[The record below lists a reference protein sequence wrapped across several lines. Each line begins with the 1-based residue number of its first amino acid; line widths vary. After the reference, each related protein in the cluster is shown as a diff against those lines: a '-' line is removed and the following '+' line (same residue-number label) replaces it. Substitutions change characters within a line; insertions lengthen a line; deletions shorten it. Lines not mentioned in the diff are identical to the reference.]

1 MKREKD
7 TRLKNMQRDALNL
20 LGRLENQN
28 QEKSR
33 IYQKA
38 KVQDVK
44 NLGKVSLKLSHY
56 LPNYPSQTL

>member
-7 TRLKNMQRDALNL
+7 TGLKNMQRDALNL
-20 LGRLENQN
+20 LGRLENHN

-38 KVQDVK
+38 KV
-44 NLGKVSLKLSHY
+44 
-56 LPNYPSQTL
+56 

>member
-20 LGRLENQN
+20 LGRLENYN

-33 IYQKA
+33 MYKNE
-38 KVQDVK
+38 KV
-44 NLGKVSLKLSHY
+44 
-56 LPNYPSQTL
+56 